1 MLRVKRN
8 NCLYSNTYNKSNSRL
23 LNAPQARGVVQKA
36 RITTPRKPNSA
47 RRSTVKVSLMNG
59 FAINSYI
66 PGIGHNL
73 RKHSL
78 VLVRGR
84 GARDLPGVNYSCIR
98 GVYDFLKVLNRFNRR
113 SIYGIPRP
121 DALKTK
127 VRRKYRQK

>member
-1 MLRVKRN
+1 
-8 NCLYSNTYNKSNSRL
+8 
-23 LNAPQARGVVQKA
+23 
-36 RITTPRKPNSA
+36 
-47 RRSTVKVSLMNG
+47 MNG